1 MSTHL
6 AIVMGMKQ
14 KRSFNKQLIFSSLL
28 IGSFAALVA
37 CAPTA
42 GKEPLKTTPTAT
54 SQPQVKPSIYKED
67 GVEVVRGGVH
77 SEGLTVNYDDAT
89 KSMTLKGQLQI
100 TPYDGGPLAVV
111 DISLAGQAT
120 DSERINL
127 KPLAGDKTTPPGMNV
142 AAKAT
147 CLDEAGG
154 CAASFIDIYIQYND
168 HIYHHQLETSAGTE
182 PTKSTPY
189 LTPIGDTKT
198 PIKTPTIA
206 DLDKEDD
213 IVAAER
219 DDEDEPIE
227 DDDDYETSQ
236 GHYIGDIR
244 GDLKDL
250 FNVDA
255 KDAKPATPAA
265 SPSPSPSA
273 SPAVKAEVKPPAKT
287 ETKPAETKPKTPVA
301 PAAPT
306 TPAVP
311 ATPVKTEPKTEPKK
325 EVKPTP
331 VKPEVKPE
339 PKQEPKQE
347 PKPET
352 PEKKTEPKTETKP
365 EAKSESK
372 GGPFTALGS
381 LGKKIYQV
389 MGSASRGFLKNA
401 MSLFD
406 FTKKEKPPGFYISR
420 PHLKTYFGSNELIY
434 MIQKM
439 GSFTLGQ
446 MPDYSV
452 RVGDLSKERGGMI
465 YTTYKGKS
473 VPKHRSH
480 KSGVDA
486 DISYYFKN
494 QKDQGQSALT
504 SKGTPREDWLMEE
517 QWELFKM
524 FNETKLVDRVFIHRK
539 LKKALCNFAITRG
552 EITKDSNEG
561 VAFETLWRLQP
572 RQSDHADHFHLRV
585 KCSSIQ
591 QGCLSMADPP
601 RTTGCF

>member
-28 IGSFAALVA
+28 TGSLAALVA

-154 CAASFIDIYIQYND
+154 CAASFVDIYVQYND
-168 HIYHHQLETSAGTE
+168 HIYHHQIETSSSKE
-182 PTKSTPY
+182 STKATPY
-189 LTPIGDTKT
+189 LVPMDDTK
-198 PIKTPTIA
+198 PGKPATIL
-206 DLDKEDD
+206 DLDKDD
-213 IVAAER
+213 DLVAAER

-227 DDDDYETSQ
+227 DDDDYDTSQ

-255 KDAKPATPAA
+255 KPATPAA

-273 SPAVKAEVKPPAKT
+273 SPAAKAEVKPPTKA
-287 ETKPAETKPKTPVA
+287 ETKPATPAAPVA
-301 PAAPT
+301 PVKTEKPAASPVKQ
-306 TPAVP
+306 TPATP
-311 ATPVKTEPKTEPKK
+311 AAPVKTEPKTEVKPAPVKTEPKK

-331 VKPEVKPE
+331 AKPEEK
-339 PKQEPKQE
+339 KE
-347 PKPET
+347 PKPEA
-352 PEKKTEPKTETKP
+352 PEKKNGPET
-365 EAKSESK
+365 
-372 GGPFTALGS
+372 
-381 LGKKIYQV
+381 
-389 MGSASRGFLKNA
+389 
-401 MSLFD
+401 
-406 FTKKEKPPGFYISR
+406 
-420 PHLKTYFGSNELIY
+420 
-434 MIQKM
+434 
-439 GSFTLGQ
+439 
-446 MPDYSV
+446 
-452 RVGDLSKERGGMI
+452 
-465 YTTYKGKS
+465 
-473 VPKHRSH
+473 
-480 KSGVDA
+480 
-486 DISYYFKN
+486 SY
-494 QKDQGQSALT
+494 
-504 SKGTPREDWLMEE
+504 
-517 QWELFKM
+517 
-524 FNETKLVDRVFIHRK
+524 
-539 LKKALCNFAITRG
+539 
-552 EITKDSNEG
+552 
-561 VAFETLWRLQP
+561 
-572 RQSDHADHFHLRV
+572 
-585 KCSSIQ
+585 
-591 QGCLSMADPP
+591 
-601 RTTGCF
+601 